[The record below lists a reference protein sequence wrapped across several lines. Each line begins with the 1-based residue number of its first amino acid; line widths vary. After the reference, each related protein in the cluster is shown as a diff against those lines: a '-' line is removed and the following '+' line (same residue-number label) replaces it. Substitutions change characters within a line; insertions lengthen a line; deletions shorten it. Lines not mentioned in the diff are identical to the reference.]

1 MFSIQLPQDPM
12 VSASPEAHSP
22 SRTALQMRK
31 KEKLQPQQSGQCL
44 QMVRE
49 QPLIEQ
55 SSPWTPVCL
64 HLLSQPGRPSLDF
77 GYLTLDSSLELAAQD
92 PGLAPAGRLLRGS
105 CLRKGSV
112 LPILPA
118 PHV

>member
-1 MFSIQLPQDPM
+1 MKQKKPDVFSSLLQILTLYVPVSFFYAHMFSIQLPQDPM

-55 SSPWTPVCL
+55 SSLWTPACL

-77 GYLTLDSSLELAAQD
+77 
-92 PGLAPAGRLLRGS
+92 
-105 CLRKGSV
+105 K
-112 LPILPA
+112 
-118 PHV
+118 